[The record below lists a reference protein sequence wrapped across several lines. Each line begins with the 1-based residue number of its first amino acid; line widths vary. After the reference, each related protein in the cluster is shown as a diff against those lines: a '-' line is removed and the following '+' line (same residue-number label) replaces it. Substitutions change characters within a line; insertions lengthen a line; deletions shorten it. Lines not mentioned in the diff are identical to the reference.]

1 MEGNRKCKKC
11 GRPLPDGY
19 KFDCCENCRNKKV
32 DIVKK
37 IGGFF
42 GGVLA
47 IIGPLAIG
55 LITHGK
61 KAD

>member
-32 DIVKK
+32 DIAKK
-37 IGGFF
+37 IGESL
-42 GGVLA
+42 VSILA
-47 IIGPLAIG
+47 LVGTVAIG
-55 LITHGK
+55 IITHGK
-61 KAD
+61 KTD